1 MPPEVPYQFQFSDK
15 GSMADDSIPMILQ
28 GEAAAV
34 DVGCTQNTIL
44 KVGKHRITNL
54 GYDCFKFLIEIF
66 FNECSAFLGI
76 KSPKVTCAKKA
87 LLSIYSM
94 NIFGTAY

>member
-15 GSMADDSIPMILQ
+15 GSMADESIPMILQ

-44 KVGKHRITNL
+44 KDSK
-54 GYDCFKFLIEIF
+54 YSEDCIARASFSL
-66 FNECSAFLGI
+66 
-76 KSPKVTCAKKA
+76 P
-87 LLSIYSM
+87 
-94 NIFGTAY
+94 